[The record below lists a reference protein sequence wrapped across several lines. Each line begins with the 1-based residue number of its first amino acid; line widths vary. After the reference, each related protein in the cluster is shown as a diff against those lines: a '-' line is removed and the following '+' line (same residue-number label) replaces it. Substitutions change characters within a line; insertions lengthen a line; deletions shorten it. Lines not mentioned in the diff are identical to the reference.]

1 MREYLLVF
9 GLFAVTLAAPVP
21 SGPMKISDN
30 NIENIFN
37 INIYINGVFSN
48 NIQEDIVT
56 ILVGLLNKQSTD
68 VGEGMTLKDQLLALA
83 EKSKSKDVDID
94 VPAGS
99 MGQSMNLEGL
109 ASKIQEALTNRSKS
123 DDKSSLVPSNVEA
136 KAKDL
141 LNQYVKGKEVK
152 L

>member
-1 MREYLLVF
+1 
-9 GLFAVTLAAPVP
+9 
-21 SGPMKISDN
+21 MKISDN

-48 NIQEDIVT
+48 NIQEDIIT
-56 ILVGLLNKQSTD
+56 ILVGLLNKQSVD
-68 VGEGMTLKDQLLALA
+68 VGEGMTLKDQLLALV

-109 ASKIQEALTNRSKS
+109 ANKIQEALANRVKS
-123 DDKSSLVPSNVEA
+123 DDKSSLLPSNLEA

-141 LNQYVKGKEVK
+141 LNQYVKGEEVK

>member
-1 MREYLLVF
+1 
-9 GLFAVTLAAPVP
+9 
-21 SGPMKISDN
+21 MKISDN

-48 NIQEDIVT
+48 NIEQDIIT
-56 ILVGLLNKQSTD
+56 ILVGLLNKQSVD

-109 ASKIQEALTNRSKS
+109 ANKIQEALTNRVKS
-123 DDKSSLVPSNVEA
+123 DDKSSLLPSNVEA

-141 LNQYVKGKEVK
+141 LNQYVKGEEVK